1 MGQNTIAFCQRNSAR
16 HSLNVVSTRA
26 VFSVLAKQKTRTTE
40 ALTSRTSGMRQF
52 STFTDTP
59 TESGHYSDSWRKTS
73 NCGSLALFL
82 KKPPTQK
89 EQISQK
95 VRIRN
100 SARDE
105 TMISNATFKP

>member
-1 MGQNTIAFCQRNSAR
+1 MAITVTAGEKLQT
-16 HSLNVVSTRA
+16 VE
-26 VFSVLAKQKTRTTE
+26 VL
-40 ALTSRTSGMRQF
+40 
-52 STFTDTP
+52 
-59 TESGHYSDSWRKTS
+59 H
-73 NCGSLALFL
+73 FL

-105 TMISNATFKP
+105 TISDATFKP